1 MTTLFTFK
9 KHFLPAVV
17 LICLLSTTSYAQD
30 VARYMSLPIFQDTSI
45 IKQSPKVDE
54 TGLRYSRNVLK
65 RDFDFE
71 LKAISQGKFKLN
83 VLQDTKAMVSIRV
96 YDVIGNLLHEEN
108 VKIRGS
114 FAKEFDLSSLKT
126 RFFIVEI
133 GNQDFNRTKSIVAT

>member
-1 MTTLFTFK
+1 MLRFLTIH
-9 KHFLPAVV
+9 KHYA
-17 LICLLSTTSYAQD
+17 LIAGLLLLLSGATYAQD
-30 VARYMSLPIFQDTSI
+30 IARYKALPIFPDTSI
-45 IKQSPKVDE
+45 VDNDPMVDE
-54 TGLRYSRNVLK
+54 TGLRYSRHVLN

-83 VLQDTKAMVSIRV
+83 VLKDTKAMVSIRV

-114 FAKEFDLSSLKT
+114 FAKEFDLSFLKT

-133 GNQDFNRTKSIVAT
+133 GNQDFNKTKSIVAT

>member
-1 MTTLFTFK
+1 MLTRFIFRK
-9 KHFLPAVV
+9 NFFLPTV
-17 LICLLSTTSYAQD
+17 LLCLLSTTSYAQD
-30 VARYMSLPIFQDTSI
+30 VARYMSLPIFPDTSI
-45 IKQSPKVDE
+45 TKQSPKVDE
-54 TGLRYSRNVLK
+54 TGIRYSRNVLN

-114 FAKEFDLSSLKT
+114 FAKEFDLSSLNT